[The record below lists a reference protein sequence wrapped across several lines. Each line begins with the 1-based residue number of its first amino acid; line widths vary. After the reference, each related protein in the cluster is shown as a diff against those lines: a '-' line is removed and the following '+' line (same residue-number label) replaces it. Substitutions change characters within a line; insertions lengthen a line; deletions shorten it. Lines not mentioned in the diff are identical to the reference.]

1 MTELVRA
8 RLAHLIAEQRPTGT
22 TSART
27 EPPIPAGGAG
37 RNGTP
42 RRAASSLESD
52 TAGGGPFSRL
62 VDPDPAEDWIPVE
75 LREEPA
81 PPPVPRIPALAPGP
95 VPASVR
101 RRFTRVHLSVV
112 VGILLVALV
121 GAGWALLRARP
132 VALATVTA
140 SPAAGSPAPATPP
153 GSLSS
158 PQPSSSPSSVPKI
171 VVHVLGAVRKPGV
184 VSVADGARV
193 KDAIKAC
200 GGLTDTADAAELN
213 LAQVLADGQQIVIG
227 TRDEPEG
234 EVRDQQSG
242 PGSTSSTG
250 SGGSTAAPG
259 SVVNLNTA
267 TVAQLDELPG
277 VGPVTAGKI
286 IAWREA
292 NQKFSRVEELQEV
305 DGIGPKTYA
314 DLAPLVKV

>member
-22 TSART
+22 ASARP
-27 EPPIPAGGAG
+27 EPPIPASGDG

-42 RRAASSLESD
+42 RRAASSLEMD
-52 TAGGGPFSRL
+52 AVERGPLSRL
-62 VDPDPAEDWIPVE
+62 VDPDPTEDWIPVE
-75 LREEPA
+75 LTEETA
-81 PPPVPRIPALAPGP
+81 PPVPHLPALAPAP
-95 VPASVR
+95 TPIP

-132 VALATVTA
+132 VALASVSA
-140 SPAAGSPAPATPP
+140 SPAPGTAAPVTPP
-153 GSLSS
+153 GSHSS
-158 PQPSSSPSSVPKI
+158 PEPSSSPSTAPKV

-200 GGLTDTADAAELN
+200 GGLTDTADAADLN
-213 LAQVLADGQQIVIG
+213 LAQVLADGQQIIIG
-227 TRDEPEG
+227 TRDVPEG
-234 EVRDQQSG
+234 VVRDQQSG
-242 PGSTSSTG
+242 PGSSSSTG
-250 SGGSTAAPG
+250 SGGSTAGPG

-267 TVAQLDELPG
+267 TVAQLDGLPG